1 MKKLIVLLLISSSLF
16 AFEGAAV
23 KVLAKYFSK
32 ETISIV
38 SKQYGST
45 GLKALEKLSPKYG
58 KNALGLVEKYGSKY
72 GDDGL
77 RLLTQYGE
85 KAVANRVSF
94 EIVKK
99 FGDKGFY
106 LVKQFPQRSAKYYD
120 KYGDSFVNVSNKVGN
135 SRMMGYLDD
144 AAKYGKD
151 DKVMKFLEKYGEK
164 GNAFLNNH
172 WGKLLTSGFVLL
184 NADDLI
190 GSMENVSKKTV
201 DTAGNMVVK
210 SVEGVANS
218 NVGIFIGIALLLF
231 VLFKYGLDFIFNIID
246 RFKEKK
252 QEEIDEKNI

>member
-1 MKKLIVLLLISSSLF
+1 MKKILLLLLISSTLF
-16 AFEGAAV
+16 AFEGVAV
-23 KVLAKYFSK
+23 KVLTKYFSK
-32 ETISIV
+32 ETITMV

-45 GLKALEKLSPKYG
+45 GLKALGKLSPQYG

-77 RLLTQYGE
+77 RLLAQYGE
-85 KAVANRVSF
+85 KAVANRASF

-120 KYGDSFVNVSNKVGN
+120 KYGNSFVNVSNKVGN
-135 SRMMGYLDD
+135 SRTIGYLDD

-151 DKVMKFLEKYGEK
+151 DKVLRFLEKYGEK
-164 GNAFLNNH
+164 GNVFLDKH

-190 GSMENVSKKTV
+190 GSMENVSKKAV
-201 DTAGNMVVK
+201 DTGGNMVVK
-210 SVEGVANS
+210 SVESVANS
-218 NVGIFIGIALLLF
+218 NVGIFMGVALLLF
-231 VLFKYGLDFIFNIID
+231 VLFKYGVDFVLRVFRD
-246 RFKEKK
+246 RGRRES
-252 QEEIDEKNI
+252 DDRH